1 MPAYEQT
8 GLYSPKSMSSDPSR
22 RRSNGQYP
30 APPRPYDGTRGQAP
44 GLQSQY
50 AYSTAIQS
58 VYPDTYAENVYTQQ
72 HSRKRGYDDY
82 ANDFFEDAKRSRVE
96 PVYNQAMAQRLSG
109 LDNYISEGWNYVDQD
124 YNTSLPA
131 LKNKQ
136 DLLEIDQWLYQLSNT
151 VQPGAMEAHAFRNA
165 SYGHPQGSIY
175 PNVPNMLQN
184 DYSQSLNLSSSA
196 TLYPT
201 LPAGNFAFSSQTPG
215 YNSNTIL
222 PQIGSYYSEP
232 RRTIDISQLQAAPS
246 SAKESNVRDT
256 PVHPSVAAPD
266 SQASAQKQEK
276 TEEISKDIAKMSLV
290 DERSVAEEKAKHAK
304 MIKSMRAAIASMLKK
319 MEEAS
324 SKAVQDAAPEQTSV
338 TKTLPVAQEC

>member
-1 MPAYEQT
+1 
-8 GLYSPKSMSSDPSR
+8 MSSDPSR

-30 APPRPYDGTRGQAP
+30 VPPRPYDAHRGQAP

-58 VYPDTYAENVYTQQ
+58 VYPETYIENVYSHQQQ

-109 LDNYISEGWNYVDQD
+109 LDHYISEGWNYVDQD

-151 VQPGAMEAHAFRNA
+151 VQPGDMESHAMNHP
-165 SYGHPQGSIY
+165 SYGRPQASIY

-201 LPAGNFAFSSQTPG
+201 LPAGNFAFSSQAAG

-256 PVHPSVAAPD
+256 PVHAA
-266 SQASAQKQEK
+266 QASGEVKAVVSQKQEK

-290 DERSVAEEKAKHAK
+290 DERSVAEEKAKHAR
-304 MIKSMRAAIASMLKK
+304 MIKAMRAAIASMLKK

-324 SKAVQDAAPEQTSV
+324 SNNAQ
-338 TKTLPVAQEC
+338 TKTALESTNASKTSALAQEHQEAKAIAAQ